1 MHQLTRRRRWS
12 SCADRRPKP
21 ASCQRKRR
29 LGSAYRGI
37 GTMGAT
43 ERSRCPGERETMLM
57 RPLTKAE
64 GRGKGTEH
72 ETGEREGL
80 SWKKVWY
87 DYSQSTTLN
96 GVSQITEPT
105 PVSAR
110 RVFWLLV
117 FVIGFAIFVYQVFDR
132 VTYYSRRPV
141 TINVNFH
148 RKKTVVFP
156 AVTICNQN
164 AFR

>member
-1 MHQLTRRRRWS
+1 
-12 SCADRRPKP
+12 
-21 ASCQRKRR
+21 
-29 LGSAYRGI
+29 
-37 GTMGAT
+37 
-43 ERSRCPGERETMLM
+43 M

-110 RVFWLLV
+110 R
-117 FVIGFAIFVYQVFDR
+117 
-132 VTYYSRRPV
+132 
-141 TINVNFH
+141 
-148 RKKTVVFP
+148 
-156 AVTICNQN
+156 
-164 AFR
+164 